1 MRQPRTLPS
10 WVGATAF
17 VVALFVS
24 AGWAVAMVA
33 AALDDSVSDA
43 GIQLLTGLGG
53 VLAGA
58 TAGFLGAGAALI
70 WQHRITNQDGSED
83 VAKGEESDGTGK
95 V

>member
-1 MRQPRTLPS
+1 MRAVRWVGSGVKQPRTLPS

-24 AGWAVAMVA
+24 VGWAAAMVA

-53 VLAGA
+53 VLAGPV
-58 TAGFLGAGAALI
+58 AGFLGAGAALI
-70 WQHRITNQDGSED
+70 WQR
-83 VAKGEESDGTGK
+83 K
-95 V
+95 VEPDETEGPQ